1 MLSSSFYGT
10 ARELMFA
17 KKAEEKKKMA
27 YEKLMKSSDGRYNNG
42 IYAFMKTLLKMIKEQ
57 NPTHIAIAWD
67 VTRNSFR
74 KTEL

>member
-1 MLSSSFYGT
+1 
-10 ARELMFA
+10 
-17 KKAEEKKKMA
+17 MA

-57 NPTHIAIAWD
+57 NPMHIAIAWD